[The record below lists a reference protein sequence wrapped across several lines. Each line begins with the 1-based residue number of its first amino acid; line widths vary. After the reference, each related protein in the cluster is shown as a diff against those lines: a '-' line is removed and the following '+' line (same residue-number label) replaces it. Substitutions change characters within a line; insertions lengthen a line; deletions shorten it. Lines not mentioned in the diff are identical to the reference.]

1 MTIREHSLLMDLLD
15 AGSRHDPYPL
25 YAQLRE
31 KPIPMQGR
39 DGVVVGDYDTCASLL
54 RDPRLGTDRSV
65 VEGEATGRDRL
76 RPPTFLSMNP
86 PDHTRLR
93 GLVSKAFTPKSV
105 TALAPNIQAV
115 IDKLLTKALVKPE
128 FDFAGEIAYTLPL
141 TIISDMLGVPHEDMP
156 KLERWSRAFT
166 MVLDPVITFRQADD
180 SQLQSIRDARDE
192 FANYFAQKITE
203 RRADPQDDLL
213 TRLVQI
219 EESGDTLNELEVM
232 TTCGLLLVAGHET
245 TASLTSNALLALLRH
260 PDQLEALRRD
270 PSLIEGAVE
279 ETLRWDPP
287 VQITARTV
295 NEPARIAGHDLPPR
309 AVVLILL
316 AAANRDPAHF
326 ERPDDFDITRERV
339 PHLAFAAGIHFC
351 LGAPLA
357 RLEAALLLR
366 AFAERVEQ
374 PRLID
379 VEYRSHVNVRGPKR
393 LIIGHSGAT
402 QDTVSPA

>member
-1 MTIREHSLLMDLLD
+1 MTTHEHPLLMELLD

-25 YAQLRE
+25 YAQLR
-31 KPIPMQGR
+31 KQPIPMQAR
-39 DGVVVGDYDTCASLL
+39 DGVVVGDYETCARLL
-54 RDPRLGTDRSV
+54 RDPRLGTDRSLV
-65 VEGEATGRDRL
+65 AGETTGRDRL

-105 TALAPNIQAV
+105 AALAPAVQAV
-115 IDKLLTKALVKPE
+115 IDDLLTEALAEPE
-128 FDFAGEIAYTLPL
+128 FDFAADIAYTLPL
-141 TIISDMLGVPHEDMP
+141 TIISGMLGVPPEDMP
-156 KLERWSRAFT
+156 KVERWSKAFT

-180 SQLQSIRDARDE
+180 GQLRSIRDARDE
-192 FANYFAQKITE
+192 FAVYFAQKIAE
-203 RRADPQDDLL
+203 RRADPRDDLL

-219 EESGDTLNELEVM
+219 EERGDTLNEFEVM
-232 TTCGLLLVAGHET
+232 STCGLLLVAGHET

-260 PDQLEALRRD
+260 PDQFQALRDD
-270 PSLIEGAVE
+270 PSLVEGAVE

-295 NEPARIAGHDLPPR
+295 SEPSRIAGYDLPAR

-326 ERPDDFDITRERV
+326 ENPDDFDITRTVRERV
-339 PHLAFAAGIHFC
+339 PHLAFSAGIHFC

-366 AFAERVEQ
+366 SFAERVKD

-379 VEYRSHVNVRGPKR
+379 VAYREHVNVRGPNR
-393 LIIGHSGAT
+393 LVIRHSGAN
-402 QDTVSPA
+402 